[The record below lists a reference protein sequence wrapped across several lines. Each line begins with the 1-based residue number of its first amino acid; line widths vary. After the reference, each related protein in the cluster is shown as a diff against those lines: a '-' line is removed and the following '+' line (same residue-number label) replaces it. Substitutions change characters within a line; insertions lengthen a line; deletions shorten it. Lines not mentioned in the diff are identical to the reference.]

1 MNILI
6 RNNSQIP
13 IYKQITDQ
21 LKNAIINGE
30 LKPGDSLPSIRKLA
44 KELRVSIITTKR
56 AFSELEKEN
65 FVYTVTGKGTF
76 VAEQNLEFV
85 KEEKQK
91 TIELHLLKSIK
102 VARSIKL
109 TLEDMKEALELL
121 WEEE

>member
-6 RNNSQIP
+6 RNDSQIP
-13 IYKQITDQ
+13 IYKQITEQ
-21 LKNAIINGE
+21 LKNAIISGE
-30 LKPGDSLPSIRKLA
+30 LRPGDSLPSIRKLA

-56 AFSELEKEN
+56 AFSELEKDN

-102 VARSIKL
+102 VARAIKL
-109 TLEDMKEALELL
+109 SLDEMKETLELL